1 MIGHLFRLRPI
12 RRIGRIGRIGQSGV
26 LFICLIG
33 LIGLIGPIVPSAR
46 ARIIQSNNPSVQVS
60 GTVGEFQLN
69 LYGWMSPYASIILTS
84 NGVFMGSTVADKSG
98 DWSFINIYI
107 KRGFSGFCL
116 TAIDFYRLGESET
129 CLKIPPAQE
138 TVTMRDIFL
147 PPTLGLSRNEVPAG
161 GKVLAFGYSM
171 PNAKVTLHLSNGQVL
186 QTMADSKGYYVFELD
201 KIPAGKYQLFATA
214 HYQQKDSLKPSKT
227 VELIALSWWEQF
239 LAWLRWL
246 WSIIRQF
253 FTSIGLG
260 PLWIGLPLLLLIT
273 LLILKLWPEKFTF
286 IYESRLLAFLPRPE
300 KKLHH
305 WWMEGVGF

>member
-1 MIGHLFRLRPI
+1 
-12 RRIGRIGRIGQSGV
+12 
-26 LFICLIG
+26 
-33 LIGLIGPIVPSAR
+33 
-46 ARIIQSNNPSVQVS
+46 VS

-69 LYGWMSPYASIILTS
+69 LFGWVSPYASVILSS
-84 NGVFMGSTVADKSG
+84 NGVFMGATVADKIG
-98 DWSFINIYI
+98 DWSFVNIYI

-129 CLKIPPAQE
+129 CLKIPPAEE

-161 GKVLAFGYSM
+161 GKVLAFGYTM
-171 PNAKVTLHLSNGQVL
+171 PNAKVILHLSNGQLL
-186 QTMADSKGYYVFELD
+186 QTMADAKGYYQFELD

-214 HYQQKDSLKPSKT
+214 NYQSKDSLKPSKT

-239 LAWLRWL
+239 IAWLAWLWK
-246 WSIIRQF
+246 IIRKF

-260 PLWIGLPLLLLIT
+260 PLWIGLPLLGLIIW
-273 LLILKLWPEKFTF
+273 LILKLWPEKFTF
-286 IYESRLLAFLPRPE
+286 IYESRLLAFLPLPHKE

-305 WWMEGVGF
+305 WWMEGVGY

>member
-1 MIGHLFRLRPI
+1 MEKYREADIKAVVRMGIIVGALFYTF
-12 RRIGRIGRIGQSGV
+12 SF
-26 LFICLIG
+26 LF
-33 LIGLIGPIVPSAR
+33 VPNSFAQTQTL
-46 ARIIQSNNPSVQVS
+46 QSNNPAVNVA

-69 LYGWMSPYASIILTS
+69 LYGWVSPYANVILS
-84 NGVFMGSTVADKSG
+84 SSGVYMGATVADKKG
-98 DWSFINIYI
+98 DWSFVDIYI

-138 TVTMRDIFL
+138 GVTMRDIFL

-161 GKVLAFGYSM
+161 GKVLAFGYTM
-171 PNAKVTLHLSNGQVL
+171 PNAKVTLHLSNGQLL
-186 QTMADSKGYYVFELD
+186 QTIADSKGYYQFELD

-214 HYQQKDSLKPSKT
+214 HYQSKDSLKPSKT

-239 LAWLRWL
+239 IAWLAWLWKV
-246 WSIIRQF
+246 IRTF

-260 PLWIGLPLLLLIT
+260 PLWVGLPLLGLIIW
-273 LLILKLWPEKFTF
+273 LILKLWPEKFTF
-286 IYESRLLAFLPRPE
+286 IYESKLLAFLPLPHKE
-300 KKLHH
+300 KRLHH